1 MRMMFLY
8 LEKKKINRF
17 SQNLVL
23 DLQNEQNLAGKSTE
37 NKDIKR

>member
-1 MRMMFLY
+1 MRMMILY
-8 LEKKKINRF
+8 LQKKKINRLV
-17 SQNLVL
+17 QNLVL